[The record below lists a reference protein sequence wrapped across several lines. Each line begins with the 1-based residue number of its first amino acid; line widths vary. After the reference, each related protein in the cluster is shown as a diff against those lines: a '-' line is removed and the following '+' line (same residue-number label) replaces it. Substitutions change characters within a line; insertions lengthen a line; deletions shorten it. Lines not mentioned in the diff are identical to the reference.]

1 MQARVFWWTTDEAK
15 GQVTAVQA
23 AEESCSWEARVVWL
37 DHYSPSPNYARL
49 EQKQDA
55 EKALRH

>member
-1 MQARVFWWTTDEAK
+1 MQTRVFWWTTDEAK

-23 AEESCSWEARVVWL
+23 AEGSCSWEARVVWL
-37 DHYSPSPNYARL
+37 DHYSLSPNYARL